1 MIVCVIDKE
10 VEHIIQ
16 IEMNEYGGTM
26 TNPLKGFVKFLVSVT
41 KLLDSFFEDLATP
54 FLSLAV
60 IAPVHNSLL
69 FVVSQS
75 DQPLQVNQAHAQME

>member
-26 TNPLKGFVKFLVSVT
+26 TNPLKGSN
-41 KLLDSFFEDLATP
+41 EGQ
-54 FLSLAV
+54 
-60 IAPVHNSLL
+60 
-69 FVVSQS
+69 QS
-75 DQPLQVNQAHAQME
+75 GGDRIEWI